1 MTRHFSWNGKQLKT
15 VYNASGAAG
24 LNDAFFSDLQEALLA
39 RSGNVVG
46 NLSTVA
52 AYNSVPWLYRA
63 VNLRAGLVARMPF
76 ALMKG
81 DTDVTDDPAYGSI
94 LKSLKRALAAV
105 ETSLCLGGH
114 SYLYINADLAGRN
127 IEFVYLRAKFLK
139 PVLVRGQITGFSYT
153 DASNPDIPSFIPL
166 ERIIYFWNLNTES
179 AGKPGE
185 GEVQVALG
193 AASVL
198 WAIDGYAA
206 GFFNSGGVKVS
217 VFNAPTNITP
227 ADKEDFQNFL
237 NRAMSGVR
245 NAFRNIV
252 LRGDMKPPVV
262 IGSDLKETQA
272 PELSETERQSVAV
285 ALGLA
290 PPVIDMEHANKAT
303 ASTTMLALYTM
314 TIIPRVDWLFEQ
326 IGDQFLDLYGLKLV
340 TRPEQLEEVQG
351 AELAQASAVHTLVGR
366 PIITINEGRDL
377 SGYDEMTPEQEDEL
391 LPAPLANPTPLPAS
405 TPAPDI
411 TGDIAP
417 VDNTELNPPVKS
429 VEVAQFNAMVKSY
442 AAARRRAVASPGQA
456 VGLPFDKELAACKT
470 ASDVRAVFEHHWPT
484 RATVEVK
491 SDTLRL
497 AEALEHA
504 ARVLEQ
510 AQA

>member
-1 MTRHFSWNGKQLKT
+1 MTRHLTWNGKQLKS
-15 VYNASGAAG
+15 VYNAGGQAG
-24 LNDAFFSDLQEALLA
+24 MNDAYFSDLQDALLA

-46 NLSTVA
+46 NLSATA
-52 AYNSVPWLYRA
+52 AYQSVPWLYRA
-63 VNLRAGLVARMPF
+63 VNLRAGLVGRMPF

-81 DTDVTDDPAYGSI
+81 DSDVTDDPAYESI
-94 LKSLKRALAAV
+94 LKSLKRSLPPV
-105 ETSLCLGGH
+105 ETSLCLSGEA
-114 SYLYINADLAGRN
+114 YLYVNADLRGKN

-139 PVLVRGQITGFSYT
+139 RVLRDGRLAGFSYT
-153 DASNPDIPSFIPL
+153 DSAQADIPSFIPL
-166 ERIIYFWNLNTES
+166 DRIIYFWNLNTES
-179 AGKPGE
+179 AAKPGP

-272 PELSETERQSVAV
+272 PELSTTERQSVAV

-303 ASTTMLALYTM
+303 ASVTMLALYTM
-314 TIIPRVDWLFEQ
+314 TIIPRCDWIFEQ
-326 IGDQFLDLYGLKLV
+326 IGDQFLDGYGLRLV
-340 TRPEQLEEVQG
+340 TTPEQLEEVQQ
-351 AELAQASAVHTLVGR
+351 AELVQSAAVHNLVGR

-377 SGYDEMTPEQEDEL
+377 VGYDEMTAAQEDEL
-391 LPAPLANPTPLPAS
+391 LPAHATAGQRADRWHRYHRARGGQHRAQPA
-405 TPAPDI
+405 
-411 TGDIAP
+411 
-417 VDNTELNPPVKS
+417 
-429 VEVAQFNAMVKSY
+429 
-442 AAARRRAVASPGQA
+442 
-456 VGLPFDKELAACKT
+456 
-470 ASDVRAVFEHHWPT
+470 H
-484 RATVEVK
+484 
-491 SDTLRL
+491 
-497 AEALEHA
+497 
-504 ARVLEQ
+504 
-510 AQA
+510 